1 MQDSLQLRFSLVGG
15 MFDTVQRSS
24 STTTEWAILL
34 LQLVTYGVID
44 LNNNP
49 ELFTTVVDMLAT
61 LIHSTLI
68 SDSQSDRSDENK
80 KHYLNLM
87 KKLKKV
93 DFLFECN
100 LKLFS
105 YYLDCCECPA
115 KLLLTTILITL
126 LIDAYYMTCV
136 CIVAGNWRLN
146 ITFNGSGTSIVA
158 TQ

>member
-61 LIHSTLI
+61 LIHSTAI
-68 SDSQSDRSDENK
+68 PDSQSDRSDENK
-80 KHYLNLM
+80 KNLNLM

-93 DFLFECN
+93 ERYCLF
-100 LKLFS
+100 
-105 YYLDCCECPA
+105 
-115 KLLLTTILITL
+115 
-126 LIDAYYMTCV
+126 
-136 CIVAGNWRLN
+136 
-146 ITFNGSGTSIVA
+146 
-158 TQ
+158 